1 MRISLIFSIFA
12 PEIINKTIYYNMKH
26 LILTTALFLAA
37 TFGYAQNISE
47 PEYNGQ
53 VALINTDSTTTLL
66 QKEVGEHKAKSSAFG
81 MIPIPGASL
90 LDKTKAYLSVKGVA
104 SPNKIT
110 SKKFSL
116 IIRVKDNGEE
126 PKNAFGIFKFETK
139 KKERRF
145 QLLDF
150 GFGKASANTN
160 FTTVDYNVKKFGT
173 SSYLITLS
181 DLEAGEYGVVVGDFS
196 SIATFSVK

>member
-1 MRISLIFSIFA
+1 
-12 PEIINKTIYYNMKH
+12 MKH
-26 LILTTALFLAA
+26 LILTTALFLVA

-47 PEYNGQ
+47 PEYKGQ
-53 VALINTDSTTTLL
+53 VAIVNTDSTTALL

-81 MIPIPGASL
+81 MIPIPGSSL
-90 LDKTKAYLSVKGVA
+90 LDKTKAYLSVKGTE
-104 SPNKIT
+104 SPNKI
-110 SKKFSL
+110 SAKKFSL
-116 IIRVKDNGEE
+116 IIRVKDNSEE

-160 FTTVDYNVKKFGT
+160 FTTVDYDVKKFGT
-173 SSYLITLS
+173 SSYLVTLS
-181 DLEAGEYGVVVGDFS
+181 NLEAGEYGVVAGDFS
-196 SIATFSVK
+196 SITTFSVK